1 MLGGLPGHRIGNW
14 IGRLILPVAHVG
26 QNHREESPLALEL
39 RLELRFI
46 AALSGGG
53 LADHHQARTTPLH
66 KIHTTHNVSNDGIAT
81 HALHPSDGN
90 ILWQRSFAHL
100 TRRDNLKAI
109 IVYINMNFRAQLKIR
124 TMHKRVDKRLGDG
137 SLAVAAKLDSI
148 GRPFDPSFVVIG
160 ANKPLGKLKQAEK
173 IGRILLGLN
182 DTALAVPFPTSCE
195 HARMAHQAFVGEE
208 GSCIGKATPIPR
220 YKTERG
226 GIGIIHIP
234 KRALVEGRAQM
245 RETAPLHGNPRIAC
259 IPRIVH
265 AHKDKLH
272 QTFPGGRLAAIAV
285 AYEHLAPPIG
295 NIVVRSVLIALNLKH
310 HQLDTVP
317 CIHLDRVT
325 RHGIDTAMNHPRDE
339 LHLRLRI
346 GDTHRLMDVV
356 RHAENDLAAV
366 GVRECRDGLEP
377 AFRLAALNSL
387 LEFPPACLSQQISAH
402 HTPPPLQI
410 CHNGIDSGTQF
421 LLASNDA
428 FDLVIERG
436 DVHLLAL
443 DDEGSYALGKK
454 SKIARSSPPLSPR
467 SRAGEATSPPAA
479 RASWRPSRQLRA
491 ARGA

>member
-1 MLGGLPGHRIGNW
+1 
-14 IGRLILPVAHVG
+14 
-26 QNHREESPLALEL
+26 
-39 RLELRFI
+39 
-46 AALSGGG
+46 
-53 LADHHQARTTPLH
+53 
-66 KIHTTHNVSNDGIAT
+66 
-81 HALHPSDGN
+81 
-90 ILWQRSFAHL
+90 
-100 TRRDNLKAI
+100 
-109 IVYINMNFRAQLKIR
+109 
-124 TMHKRVDKRLGDG
+124 
-137 SLAVAAKLDSI
+137 
-148 GRPFDPSFVVIG
+148 
-160 ANKPLGKLKQAEK
+160 
-173 IGRILLGLN
+173 
-182 DTALAVPFPTSCE
+182 
-195 HARMAHQAFVGEE
+195 
-208 GSCIGKATPIPR
+208 
-220 YKTERG
+220 
-226 GIGIIHIP
+226 
-234 KRALVEGRAQM
+234 M

-387 LEFPPACLSQQISAH
+387 LEFPPACLSQQISVH

-428 FDLVIERG
+428 FD
-436 DVHLLAL
+436 
-443 DDEGSYALGKK
+443 DEGSYALGKK

-467 SRAGEATSPPAA
+467 SRAGKATPPPAA
-479 RASWRPSRQLRA
+479 RASWRPSRRPRA
-491 ARGA
+491 ARDA